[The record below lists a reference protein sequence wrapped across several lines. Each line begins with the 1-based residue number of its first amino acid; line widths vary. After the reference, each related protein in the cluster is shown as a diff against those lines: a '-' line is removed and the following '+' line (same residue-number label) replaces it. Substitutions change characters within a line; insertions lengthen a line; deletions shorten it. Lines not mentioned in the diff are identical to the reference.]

1 MGKNLTNIFIT
12 KANGSRVPIANRR
25 TATDISSAKQ
35 NWALNAEDTVSITVV
50 SPFPQT
56 YGIGDKIT
64 IFGRDY
70 KLNRLPKVKKT
81 GMHEFQYDLEFEGIQ
96 YDLFRVTYDVTIDTT
111 TNELQDVQGDT
122 LTGDLHRFMTV
133 LIANAN
139 RVFPGKWVLGV
150 CPETASDKTLTFG
163 ESDNCL
169 SVLQNLCSESNFNV
183 EFEIEQSNGVYT
195 INLYEKVGQTLPYTF
210 QYGRGR
216 GLYELTRENVSSANI
231 VTRLKVYGSAE
242 NITSKYRADRL
253 CLPGKTKGQS
263 YIEKAEMVAK
273 YGIFEGRKN
282 FDDIKPSFTGTVES
296 IVSGNVLQFIDTD
309 FPFNLNEKEADGVT
323 TKYLIDGVAAKVHFN
338 TGNLA
343 GYEFE
348 IHSYDHATHTFTL
361 VKQTDDRG
369 NVFPSET
376 SLAFQIGVG
385 DEYKILDI
393 AYPSSIEQAAEEEL
407 EETGNK
413 YYDQN
418 CQPKVQYGLSVTKA
432 WLQSLVGSDETV
444 TNVFQPG
451 DYLHIVDNDIDVDKS
466 VRIQSLE
473 RNILDPYEYTL
484 TISDTVKTTV
494 TNRVISDLIDIDKVI
509 TINNLKDPARARANW
524 RTSRELLNMVFDPD
538 GDYYSD
544 KIKPL
549 SIDTLALSVGAK
561 SMQFGL
567 TNTVFQPNYG
577 GNSNVVKWQGGV
589 LTHYTINEETAV
601 SWVMADGTV
610 TLANNQA
617 YFLYAKC
624 AKNGD
629 AGTFIFSTSQIK
641 VEQDA
646 NYYHFLVGTISS
658 IDPELKVRS
667 LSLTYGFSMINGR
680 FIKTGRIESADGTTY
695 FDLDNSEIGGRIV
708 FSSNGQEKTLEELGN
723 EALESK
729 NFINNT
735 LPGLLAEIQAQLD
748 GQIEQ
753 FFETYDPTLNN
764 APASEWT
771 TTQLKDNHLG
781 DLFYNTAT
789 GAVFRFVKEN
799 GVYKWLELPDA
810 EVAQA
815 IALANDA
822 LSLAK
827 EKNRIFTAT
836 PYTPYEV
843 GDLWVQGTTGDIMRC
858 IRTRLS
864 GSYSSSDW
872 QKASKYTDNTA
883 LNNFINGTY
892 SDDIA
897 DLTTQIDGKIE
908 TWFQTTDPANGW
920 AVAVRA
926 KHVGDMWY
934 NSSTQKLKRYSS
946 SYTWV
951 DIVDKTAIDAYN
963 TASKAQDTAD
973 GKRRVF
979 VSTPYPPYDI
989 GDLWVNGT
997 DLKRCA
1003 VKRTSGSYIA
1013 TDWVKAVS
1021 YDNTKTVIDGGL
1033 VTSGTI
1039 QVAGS
1044 TSTILAGMTGQG
1056 TAASSVRFWAGT
1068 SFENRSYAP
1077 YRVMQDGSVVMEKA
1091 TVKGEAYINKGT
1103 INNADLGNVVIN
1115 GSIASAFKNGYF
1127 KLGGSAGGGII
1138 VSTLGLQNNN
1148 NVVIPGISSGW
1159 DTAFRI
1165 PFTMEY
1171 SGFRAIIM
1179 NDYFNGQTPVGQIV
1193 SNRAPS
1199 GKYFYENGRTY
1210 NTLTILP
1217 YEAVEMI
1224 GLGDDSQFYGWI
1236 ILRRFYTK
1244 ATHMRGLPFKVSYM
1258 GMVNQS
1264 GGLIKLHRYD
1274 TATVTTSMVGTGHY
1288 RIRINPGFSSVNN
1301 YLVFLTCDATS
1312 QGSVGRYAGVYAK
1325 NASYFDVYTGDDSSA
1340 NDSAFSFM
1348 IVNTTDFTG

>member
-1 MGKNLTNIFIT
+1 M
-12 KANGSRVPIANRR
+12 
-25 TATDISSAKQ
+25 
-35 NWALNAEDTVSITVV
+35 
-50 SPFPQT
+50 
-56 YGIGDKIT
+56 
-64 IFGRDY
+64 
-70 KLNRLPKVKKT
+70 
-81 GMHEFQYDLEFEGIQ
+81 
-96 YDLFRVTYDVTIDTT
+96 
-111 TNELQDVQGDT
+111 
-122 LTGDLHRFMTV
+122 
-133 LIANAN
+133 
-139 RVFPGKWVLGV
+139 
-150 CPETASDKTLTFG
+150 
-163 ESDNCL
+163 
-169 SVLQNLCSESNFNV
+169 
-183 EFEIEQSNGVYT
+183 
-195 INLYEKVGQTLPYTF
+195 
-210 QYGRGR
+210 
-216 GLYELTRENVSSANI
+216 
-231 VTRLKVYGSAE
+231 
-242 NITSKYRADRL
+242 
-253 CLPGKTKGQS
+253 
-263 YIEKAEMVAK
+263 
-273 YGIFEGRKN
+273 
-282 FDDIKPSFTGTVES
+282 
-296 IVSGNVLQFIDTD
+296 
-309 FPFNLNEKEADGVT
+309 
-323 TKYLIDGVAAKVHFN
+323 
-338 TGNLA
+338 
-343 GYEFE
+343 
-348 IHSYDHATHTFTL
+348 
-361 VKQTDDRG
+361 
-369 NVFPSET
+369 
-376 SLAFQIGVG
+376 
-385 DEYKILDI
+385 
-393 AYPSSIEQAAEEEL
+393 
-407 EETGNK
+407 
-413 YYDQN
+413 
-418 CQPKVQYGLSVTKA
+418 
-432 WLQSLVGSDETV
+432 
-444 TNVFQPG
+444 
-451 DYLHIVDNDIDVDKS
+451 
-466 VRIQSLE
+466 
-473 RNILDPYEYTL
+473 
-484 TISDTVKTTV
+484 
-494 TNRVISDLIDIDKVI
+494 ISDLIDIDKVI

-708 FSSNGQEKTLEELGN
+708 FTSNGQEKTLEELGN

-799 GVYKWLELPDA
+799 GVYKWSELSDA

-843 GDLWVQGTTGDIMRC
+843 GDLWVQGATGDIMRC
-858 IRTRLS
+858 IGTRLS
-864 GSYSSSDW
+864 GNYSSSDW

-908 TWFQTTDPANGW
+908 TWFQTTDPAASW
-920 AVAVRA
+920 TTTALKK

-934 NSSTQKLKRYSS
+934 NSNTRTLKAYREIRLQGTGGLIGI
-946 SYTWV
+946 SYQWQSV
-951 DIVDKTAIDAYN
+951 ENQTAIDAYEA
-963 TASKAQDTAD
+963 ASKAQDTAD

-1103 INNADLGNVVIN
+1103 INNADLDNVVIN
-1115 GSIASAFKNGYF
+1115 GSIANAFKNGYF

-1148 NVVIPGISSGW
+1148 NVVITGTSSGW
-1159 DTAFRI
+1159 NTAFQI

-1224 GLGDDSQFYGWI
+1224 GLGDDSKFYGWI

-1244 ATHMRGLPFKVSYM
+1244 ATNMRGLPFKVSYM

-1274 TATVTTSMVGTGHY
+1274 TATVTTSRVGTGHY

>member
-133 LIANAN
+133 LVANAN

-150 CPETASDKTLTFG
+150 CPETAGDKTLTFG

-169 SVLQNLCSESNFNV
+169 SVLQNLCGESNFNV

-231 VTRLKVYGSAE
+231 VTRLKVYGSTE

-735 LPGLLAEIQAQLD
+735 LPGLLAEIQAQ
-748 GQIEQ
+748 
-753 FFETYDPTLNN
+753 
-764 APASEWT
+764 
-771 TTQLKDNHLG
+771 
-781 DLFYNTAT
+781 
-789 GAVFRFVKEN
+789 
-799 GVYKWLELPDA
+799 
-810 EVAQA
+810 
-815 IALANDA
+815 
-822 LSLAK
+822 
-827 EKNRIFTAT
+827 
-836 PYTPYEV
+836 
-843 GDLWVQGTTGDIMRC
+843 
-858 IRTRLS
+858 
-864 GSYSSSDW
+864 
-872 QKASKYTDNTA
+872 
-883 LNNFINGTY
+883 
-892 SDDIA
+892 
-897 DLTTQIDGKIE
+897 IDGKIE
-908 TWFQTTDPANGW
+908 TWFQTTDPAASW
-920 AVAVRA
+920 TTTALKK

-934 NSSTQKLKRYSS
+934 NSNTRTLKAYREIRLQGTGGLISI
-946 SYTWV
+946 SYQWQSV
-951 DIVDKTAIDAYN
+951 ENQTAIDAYEA
-963 TASKAQDTAD
+963 ASKAQDTAD

-1103 INNADLGNVVIN
+1103 INNADLDNVVIN
-1115 GSIASAFKNGYF
+1115 GSIANAFKNGYF

-1148 NVVIPGISSGW
+1148 NVVITGTSSGW
-1159 DTAFRI
+1159 NTAFQI

-1224 GLGDDSQFYGWI
+1224 GLGDDSKFYGWI

-1244 ATHMRGLPFKVSYM
+1244 ATNMRGLPFKVSYM

-1274 TATVTTSMVGTGHY
+1274 TATVTTSRVGTGHY

>member
-81 GMHEFQYDLEFEGIQ
+81 GMHEFQYELEFEGIQ

-133 LIANAN
+133 LVANAN

-150 CPETASDKTLTFG
+150 CPETAGDKTLTFG

-169 SVLQNLCSESNFNV
+169 SVLQNLCGESNFNV

-231 VTRLKVYGSAE
+231 VTRLKVYGSTE

-296 IVSGNVLQFIDTD
+296 IVSGNVLQFIDSD

-680 FIKTGRIESADGTTY
+680 FIKTGRIESADGLTY
-695 FDLDNSEIGGRIV
+695 FDLDNGEI
-708 FSSNGQEKTLEELGN
+708 
-723 EALESK
+723 
-729 NFINNT
+729 
-735 LPGLLAEIQAQLD
+735 
-748 GQIEQ
+748 
-753 FFETYDPTLNN
+753 
-764 APASEWT
+764 
-771 TTQLKDNHLG
+771 
-781 DLFYNTAT
+781 
-789 GAVFRFVKEN
+789 
-799 GVYKWLELPDA
+799 
-810 EVAQA
+810 
-815 IALANDA
+815 
-822 LSLAK
+822 
-827 EKNRIFTAT
+827 
-836 PYTPYEV
+836 
-843 GDLWVQGTTGDIMRC
+843 
-858 IRTRLS
+858 
-864 GSYSSSDW
+864 
-872 QKASKYTDNTA
+872 
-883 LNNFINGTY
+883 
-892 SDDIA
+892 
-897 DLTTQIDGKIE
+897 
-908 TWFQTTDPANGW
+908 
-920 AVAVRA
+920 
-926 KHVGDMWY
+926 
-934 NSSTQKLKRYSS
+934 
-946 SYTWV
+946 
-951 DIVDKTAIDAYN
+951 
-963 TASKAQDTAD
+963 
-973 GKRRVF
+973 
-979 VSTPYPPYDI
+979 
-989 GDLWVNGT
+989 
-997 DLKRCA
+997 
-1003 VKRTSGSYIA
+1003 
-1013 TDWVKAVS
+1013 
-1021 YDNTKTVIDGGL
+1021 
-1033 VTSGTI
+1033 
-1039 QVAGS
+1039 
-1044 TSTILAGMTGQG
+1044 
-1056 TAASSVRFWAGT
+1056 
-1068 SFENRSYAP
+1068 
-1077 YRVMQDGSVVMEKA
+1077 
-1091 TVKGEAYINKGT
+1091 
-1103 INNADLGNVVIN
+1103 
-1115 GSIASAFKNGYF
+1115 
-1127 KLGGSAGGGII
+1127 
-1138 VSTLGLQNNN
+1138 
-1148 NVVIPGISSGW
+1148 
-1159 DTAFRI
+1159 
-1165 PFTMEY
+1165 
-1171 SGFRAIIM
+1171 
-1179 NDYFNGQTPVGQIV
+1179 
-1193 SNRAPS
+1193 
-1199 GKYFYENGRTY
+1199 
-1210 NTLTILP
+1210 
-1217 YEAVEMI
+1217 
-1224 GLGDDSQFYGWI
+1224 
-1236 ILRRFYTK
+1236 
-1244 ATHMRGLPFKVSYM
+1244 
-1258 GMVNQS
+1258 
-1264 GGLIKLHRYD
+1264 GGLIKIFNNGQYD
-1274 TATVTTSMVGTGHY
+1274 DISYLTESL
-1288 RIRINPGFSSVNN
+1288 NN
-1301 YLVFLTCDATS
+1301 YTEINGGLVLSKLIAVRDNSGNIVSFVNSYNDLGGLLRKTAFA
-1312 QGSVGRYAGVYAK
+1312 AGVSDFGTNKADAMVDIKHDGFGSRMGVFRLDNDGIAVTNNMGSRCIIITNKTLENGSNDIKNFESSGNNIALTTYISATADIAKVGDNFYA
-1325 NASYFDVYTGDDSSA
+1325 ASDNVNETRIYKYSISEEILPGTYDFLLSANHLKVTLSCNVNFAQLYATQENYSNIHLQVSIIATLLLNGEVLVAETVNEYIDDTYSYTGDTPDSRILTKTVDTSTLFTKPVELIIPPRNITTVELQFEVKITGSYMCYPIDRFMFPIRAIIRDINKKEGLVYEVNPNMNLLIIGSNGIKLTQLA
-1340 NDSAFSFM
+1340 NKTETEKIHISDSGTILPISGEAAELYIDDNGF
-1348 IVNTTDFTG
+1348 VKKAQ

>member
-1 MGKNLTNIFIT
+1 M
-12 KANGSRVPIANRR
+12 
-25 TATDISSAKQ
+25 
-35 NWALNAEDTVSITVV
+35 
-50 SPFPQT
+50 
-56 YGIGDKIT
+56 
-64 IFGRDY
+64 
-70 KLNRLPKVKKT
+70 
-81 GMHEFQYDLEFEGIQ
+81 
-96 YDLFRVTYDVTIDTT
+96 
-111 TNELQDVQGDT
+111 
-122 LTGDLHRFMTV
+122 
-133 LIANAN
+133 
-139 RVFPGKWVLGV
+139 
-150 CPETASDKTLTFG
+150 
-163 ESDNCL
+163 
-169 SVLQNLCSESNFNV
+169 
-183 EFEIEQSNGVYT
+183 
-195 INLYEKVGQTLPYTF
+195 
-210 QYGRGR
+210 
-216 GLYELTRENVSSANI
+216 
-231 VTRLKVYGSAE
+231 
-242 NITSKYRADRL
+242 
-253 CLPGKTKGQS
+253 
-263 YIEKAEMVAK
+263 
-273 YGIFEGRKN
+273 
-282 FDDIKPSFTGTVES
+282 
-296 IVSGNVLQFIDTD
+296 
-309 FPFNLNEKEADGVT
+309 
-323 TKYLIDGVAAKVHFN
+323 
-338 TGNLA
+338 
-343 GYEFE
+343 
-348 IHSYDHATHTFTL
+348 
-361 VKQTDDRG
+361 
-369 NVFPSET
+369 
-376 SLAFQIGVG
+376 
-385 DEYKILDI
+385 
-393 AYPSSIEQAAEEEL
+393 
-407 EETGNK
+407 
-413 YYDQN
+413 
-418 CQPKVQYGLSVTKA
+418 
-432 WLQSLVGSDETV
+432 
-444 TNVFQPG
+444 
-451 DYLHIVDNDIDVDKS
+451 
-466 VRIQSLE
+466 
-473 RNILDPYEYTL
+473 
-484 TISDTVKTTV
+484 
-494 TNRVISDLIDIDKVI
+494 ISDLIDIDKVI

-799 GVYKWLELPDA
+799 GVYKWSELSDA

-843 GDLWVQGTTGDIMRC
+843 GDLWVQGATGDIMRC

-864 GSYSSSDW
+864 GNYSSSDW

-908 TWFQTTDPANGW
+908 TWFQTTDPAASW
-920 AVAVRA
+920 TTTALKK

-934 NSSTQKLKRYSS
+934 NSNTRTLKAYREIRLQGTGGLISI
-946 SYTWV
+946 SYQWQSV
-951 DIVDKTAIDAYN
+951 ENQTAIDAYEA
-963 TASKAQDTAD
+963 ASKAQDTAD

-1103 INNADLGNVVIN
+1103 INNADLDNVVIN
-1115 GSIASAFKNGYF
+1115 GSIANAFKNGYF

-1148 NVVIPGISSGW
+1148 NVVITGTSSGW
-1159 DTAFRI
+1159 NTAFQI

-1193 SNRAPS
+1193 SNKAPS

-1224 GLGDDSQFYGWI
+1224 GLGDDSKFYGWI

-1244 ATHMRGLPFKVSYM
+1244 ATNMRGLPFKVSYM

-1274 TATVTTSMVGTGHY
+1274 TATVTTSRIGTGHY

-1325 NASYFDVYTGDDSSA
+1325 NASYFDVYTGDDSSS

>member
-133 LIANAN
+133 LVANAN

-150 CPETASDKTLTFG
+150 CPETAGDKTLTFG

-169 SVLQNLCSESNFNV
+169 SVLQNLCGESNFNV

-231 VTRLKVYGSAE
+231 VTRLKVYGSTE

-296 IVSGNVLQFIDTD
+296 IVSGNVLQFIDSD
-309 FPFNLNEKEADGVT
+309 FPFNLNEKGADGVT

-708 FSSNGQEKTLEELGN
+708 FSSNGQEKTLEELGD

-789 GAVFRFVKEN
+789 GAVFRFVKES
-799 GVYKWLELPDA
+799 GVYKWSELSDA

-864 GSYSSSDW
+864 GNYSSSDW

-1103 INNADLGNVVIN
+1103 INNADLDNVVIN
-1115 GSIASAFKNGYF
+1115 GSIANAFKNGYF
-1127 KLGGSAGGGII
+1127 KLGGSEGGGII

-1148 NVVIPGISSGW
+1148 NVVITGTSSGW
-1159 DTAFRI
+1159 NTAFQI

-1193 SNRAPS
+1193 SNTAPS

-1210 NTLTILP
+1210 NKLTILP

-1224 GLGDDSQFYGWI
+1224 GLGDDSKFYGWI

-1244 ATHMRGLPFKVSYM
+1244 TTNMRGLPFKVSYM

-1274 TATVTTSMVGTGHY
+1274 TATVTTSRIGTGHY

-1325 NASYFDVYTGDDSSA
+1325 NASYFDVYTGDDASA

>member
-133 LIANAN
+133 LVANAN

-150 CPETASDKTLTFG
+150 CPETAGDKTLTFG

-169 SVLQNLCSESNFNV
+169 SVLQNLCGESNFNV

-231 VTRLKVYGSAE
+231 VTRLKVYGSTE

-296 IVSGNVLQFIDTD
+296 IVSGNVLQFIDSD

-393 AYPSSIEQAAEEEL
+393 AYPSSIEQAAEAEL

-735 LPGLLAEIQAQLD
+735 LPGLLAEIQAQ
-748 GQIEQ
+748 
-753 FFETYDPTLNN
+753 
-764 APASEWT
+764 
-771 TTQLKDNHLG
+771 
-781 DLFYNTAT
+781 
-789 GAVFRFVKEN
+789 
-799 GVYKWLELPDA
+799 
-810 EVAQA
+810 
-815 IALANDA
+815 
-822 LSLAK
+822 
-827 EKNRIFTAT
+827 
-836 PYTPYEV
+836 
-843 GDLWVQGTTGDIMRC
+843 
-858 IRTRLS
+858 
-864 GSYSSSDW
+864 
-872 QKASKYTDNTA
+872 
-883 LNNFINGTY
+883 
-892 SDDIA
+892 
-897 DLTTQIDGKIE
+897 IDGKIE
-908 TWFQTTDPANGW
+908 TWFQTTDPAASW
-920 AVAVRA
+920 TTTALKK

-934 NSSTQKLKRYSS
+934 NSNTRTLKAYREIRLQSTGGLVSV
-946 SYTWV
+946 SYQWQSV
-951 DIVDKTAIDAYN
+951 ENQTAIDAYEA
-963 TASKAQDTAD
+963 ASKAQDTAD

-1103 INNADLGNVVIN
+1103 INNADLDNVVIN
-1115 GSIASAFKNGYF
+1115 GSIANAFKNGYF
-1127 KLGGSAGGGII
+1127 KLGGSEGGSMIL
-1138 VSTLGLQNNN
+1138 STLGLRNNN
-1148 NVVIPGISSGW
+1148 NVVITGTSSSW
-1159 DTAFRI
+1159 NTAFQI

-1193 SNRAPS
+1193 SNKAPS

-1224 GLGDDSQFYGWI
+1224 GLGDDSKFYGWI

-1244 ATHMRGLPFKVSYM
+1244 ATNMRGLPFKVSYM

-1274 TATVTTSMVGTGHY
+1274 TATVTTSRIGTGHY

>member
-35 NWALNAEDTVSITVV
+35 NWALNAEDTVAITVV

-133 LIANAN
+133 LVANAN

-150 CPETASDKTLTFG
+150 CPETAGDKTLTFG

-169 SVLQNLCSESNFNV
+169 SVLQNLCGESNFNV

-231 VTRLKVYGSAE
+231 VTRLKVYGSTE

-296 IVSGNVLQFIDTD
+296 IVSGNVLQFIDSD

-748 GQIEQ
+748 G
-753 FFETYDPTLNN
+753 
-764 APASEWT
+764 
-771 TTQLKDNHLG
+771 
-781 DLFYNTAT
+781 
-789 GAVFRFVKEN
+789 
-799 GVYKWLELPDA
+799 
-810 EVAQA
+810 
-815 IALANDA
+815 
-822 LSLAK
+822 
-827 EKNRIFTAT
+827 
-836 PYTPYEV
+836 
-843 GDLWVQGTTGDIMRC
+843 
-858 IRTRLS
+858 
-864 GSYSSSDW
+864 
-872 QKASKYTDNTA
+872 
-883 LNNFINGTY
+883 
-892 SDDIA
+892 
-897 DLTTQIDGKIE
+897 KIE

-1103 INNADLGNVVIN
+1103 INNADLDNVVIN
-1115 GSIASAFKNGYF
+1115 GSIANAFKNGYF

-1148 NVVIPGISSGW
+1148 NVVITGTSSGW
-1159 DTAFRI
+1159 NTAFQI

-1193 SNRAPS
+1193 SNKAPS

-1224 GLGDDSQFYGWI
+1224 GLGDDSKFYGWI

-1244 ATHMRGLPFKVSYM
+1244 ATNMRGLPFKVSYM

-1274 TATVTTSMVGTGHY
+1274 TATVTTSRIGTGHY

-1325 NASYFDVYTGDDSSA
+1325 NASYFDVYTGDDASA

>member
-133 LIANAN
+133 LVANAN

-150 CPETASDKTLTFG
+150 CPETAGDKTLTFG

-169 SVLQNLCSESNFNV
+169 SVLQNLCGESNFNV

-231 VTRLKVYGSAE
+231 VTRLKVYGSTE

-296 IVSGNVLQFIDTD
+296 IVSGNVLQFIDSD

-658 IDPELKVRS
+658 IDSELKVRS

-708 FSSNGQEKTLEELGN
+708 FTSNGQEKTLEELGN

-799 GVYKWLELPDA
+799 GVYKWSELSDA

-858 IRTRLS
+858 IRARAS
-864 GSYSSSDW
+864 GNYSSSDW

-897 DLTTQIDGKIE
+897 DLTSQIDGKIE
-908 TWFQTTDPANGW
+908 TWFQTTDPAASW
-920 AVAVRA
+920 TTTAIKK

-934 NSSTQKLKRYSS
+934 NSSAHKLRRYSS
-946 SYTWV
+946 SYSWV
-951 DIVDKTAIDAYN
+951 NIDDQKALDAYSL
-963 TASKAQDTAD
+963 ASQAKDTAD

-1056 TAASSVRFWAGT
+1056 TAANSIRFWAGA
-1068 SFENRSYAP
+1068 SFENRATAP
-1077 YRVMQDGSVVMEKA
+1077 YRVMQDGSVVMTKA
-1091 TVKGEAYINKGT
+1091 TVEGVINAISGYIGGFRIQQGQIGYGSSSEQDTTRGLALLNNFIRFYNGSQRTLVGCLSSLGYPYNALFELSGGMGTIVEIHRDGYDSNEELWYKPKALAVFGNQLINGKLAVFEKGYIGEAYTDAIESHIYMTHSFMFTSIGSSYRNVRLPKLAT
-1103 INNADLGNVVIN
+1103 IWNEMGGNRTFLLHIQIGYLGNGNRIKVSGVDGGFLIDNNANRP
-1115 GSIASAFKNGYF
+1115 
-1127 KLGGSAGGGII
+1127 GGGYGYLDMARGDSLVLRAYGADYHI
-1138 VSTLGLQNNN
+1138 VQ
-1148 NVVIPGISSGW
+1148 
-1159 DTAFRI
+1159 
-1165 PFTMEY
+1165 Y
-1171 SGFRAIIM
+1171 
-1179 NDYFNGQTPVGQIV
+1179 
-1193 SNRAPS
+1193 
-1199 GKYFYENGRTY
+1199 RT
-1210 NTLTILP
+1210 
-1217 YEAVEMI
+1217 
-1224 GLGDDSQFYGWI
+1224 
-1236 ILRRFYTK
+1236 
-1244 ATHMRGLPFKVSYM
+1244 
-1258 GMVNQS
+1258 
-1264 GGLIKLHRYD
+1264 
-1274 TATVTTSMVGTGHY
+1274 
-1288 RIRINPGFSSVNN
+1288 
-1301 YLVFLTCDATS
+1301 
-1312 QGSVGRYAGVYAK
+1312 
-1325 NASYFDVYTGDDSSA
+1325 
-1340 NDSAFSFM
+1340 
-1348 IVNTTDFTG
+1348 

>member
-1 MGKNLTNIFIT
+1 M
-12 KANGSRVPIANRR
+12 
-25 TATDISSAKQ
+25 
-35 NWALNAEDTVSITVV
+35 
-50 SPFPQT
+50 
-56 YGIGDKIT
+56 
-64 IFGRDY
+64 
-70 KLNRLPKVKKT
+70 
-81 GMHEFQYDLEFEGIQ
+81 
-96 YDLFRVTYDVTIDTT
+96 
-111 TNELQDVQGDT
+111 
-122 LTGDLHRFMTV
+122 
-133 LIANAN
+133 
-139 RVFPGKWVLGV
+139 
-150 CPETASDKTLTFG
+150 
-163 ESDNCL
+163 
-169 SVLQNLCSESNFNV
+169 
-183 EFEIEQSNGVYT
+183 
-195 INLYEKVGQTLPYTF
+195 
-210 QYGRGR
+210 
-216 GLYELTRENVSSANI
+216 
-231 VTRLKVYGSAE
+231 
-242 NITSKYRADRL
+242 
-253 CLPGKTKGQS
+253 
-263 YIEKAEMVAK
+263 
-273 YGIFEGRKN
+273 
-282 FDDIKPSFTGTVES
+282 
-296 IVSGNVLQFIDTD
+296 
-309 FPFNLNEKEADGVT
+309 
-323 TKYLIDGVAAKVHFN
+323 
-338 TGNLA
+338 
-343 GYEFE
+343 
-348 IHSYDHATHTFTL
+348 
-361 VKQTDDRG
+361 
-369 NVFPSET
+369 
-376 SLAFQIGVG
+376 
-385 DEYKILDI
+385 
-393 AYPSSIEQAAEEEL
+393 
-407 EETGNK
+407 
-413 YYDQN
+413 
-418 CQPKVQYGLSVTKA
+418 
-432 WLQSLVGSDETV
+432 
-444 TNVFQPG
+444 
-451 DYLHIVDNDIDVDKS
+451 
-466 VRIQSLE
+466 
-473 RNILDPYEYTL
+473 
-484 TISDTVKTTV
+484 
-494 TNRVISDLIDIDKVI
+494 
-509 TINNLKDPARARANW
+509 
-524 RTSRELLNMVFDPD
+524 
-538 GDYYSD
+538 
-544 KIKPL
+544 
-549 SIDTLALSVGAK
+549 
-561 SMQFGL
+561 
-567 TNTVFQPNYG
+567 
-577 GNSNVVKWQGGV
+577 
-589 LTHYTINEETAV
+589 
-601 SWVMADGTV
+601 
-610 TLANNQA
+610 
-617 YFLYAKC
+617 
-624 AKNGD
+624 
-629 AGTFIFSTSQIK
+629 
-641 VEQDA
+641 
-646 NYYHFLVGTISS
+646 
-658 IDPELKVRS
+658 
-667 LSLTYGFSMINGR
+667 
-680 FIKTGRIESADGTTY
+680 
-695 FDLDNSEIGGRIV
+695 
-708 FSSNGQEKTLEELGN
+708 
-723 EALESK
+723 
-729 NFINNT
+729 
-735 LPGLLAEIQAQLD
+735 
-748 GQIEQ
+748 
-753 FFETYDPTLNN
+753 
-764 APASEWT
+764 
-771 TTQLKDNHLG
+771 G

-799 GVYKWLELPDA
+799 GVYKWSELSDA

-892 SDDIA
+892 SGDIA
-897 DLTTQIDGKIE
+897 DLTSQIDGKIE
-908 TWFQTTDPANGW
+908 TWFQTTDPATNW
-920 AVAVRA
+920 TFAVRA

-934 NSSTQKLKRYSS
+934 NSTTKILKVYRKVTQQTSTGLVATTYQWSN
-946 SYTWV
+946 V
-951 DIVDKTAIDAYN
+951 ENQTAIDAYEA
-963 TASKAQDTAD
+963 ASKAQDTAD

-1103 INNADLGNVVIN
+1103 INNADLDNVVIN
-1115 GSIASAFKNGYF
+1115 GSIANAFKNGYF
-1127 KLGGSAGGGII
+1127 KLGGSEGGGII

-1148 NVVIPGISSGW
+1148 NVVITGTSSGW
-1159 DTAFRI
+1159 NTAFQI

-1193 SNRAPS
+1193 SNKAPS

-1224 GLGDDSQFYGWI
+1224 GLGDDSKFYGWI

-1244 ATHMRGLPFKVSYM
+1244 ATNMRGLPFKVSYM

-1274 TATVTTSMVGTGHY
+1274 TATVTTSRIGTGHY